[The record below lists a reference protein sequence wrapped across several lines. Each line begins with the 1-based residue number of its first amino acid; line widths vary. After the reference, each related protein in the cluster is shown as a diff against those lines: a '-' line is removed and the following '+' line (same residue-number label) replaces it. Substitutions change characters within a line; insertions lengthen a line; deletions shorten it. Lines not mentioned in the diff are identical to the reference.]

1 MPVNYVWVFAQDG
14 GLEFGGLRWWS
25 AQSGGLAWWDD

>member
-1 MPVNYVWVFAQDG
+1 MGIEIGVFAPDG